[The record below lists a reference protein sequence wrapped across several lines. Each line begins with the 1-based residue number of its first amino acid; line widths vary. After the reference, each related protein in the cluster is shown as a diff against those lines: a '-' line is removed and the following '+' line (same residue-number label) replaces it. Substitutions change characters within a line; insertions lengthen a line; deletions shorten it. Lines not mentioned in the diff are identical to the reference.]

1 MGQSFVGQP
10 FEECVSQ
17 GGLDEVTLELSGRRT
32 VLGTRMSSSS
42 LVVVGSTVVP
52 VVRSRS
58 AVTQG
63 TYDKA
68 ACRFSVLSK
77 GNEKER
83 VG

>member
-1 MGQSFVGQP
+1 MT
-10 FEECVSQ
+10 
-17 GGLDEVTLELSGRRT
+17 LDLSGRRT
-32 VLGTRMSSSS
+32 VLRTRMSSSS
-42 LVVVGSTVVP
+42 LVVMVMVMVVGSTVVP